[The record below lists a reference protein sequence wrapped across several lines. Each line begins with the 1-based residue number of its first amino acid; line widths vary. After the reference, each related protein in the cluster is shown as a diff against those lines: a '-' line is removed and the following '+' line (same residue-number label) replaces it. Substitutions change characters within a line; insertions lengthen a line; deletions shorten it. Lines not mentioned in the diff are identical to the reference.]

1 MTWQEHT
8 VKLSNVVN
16 SDVVKK
22 NVYDKLVV
30 KVNNIDTSRFVLK
43 TKYDTDKSYLEK
55 KISDA
60 EKKSPTIN
68 GILKKKD
75 YNAKI
80 TEIESKIPSITGLA
94 TTAAA
99 LTTVENEIKKDY
111 DAKKSDIDIENKYIT
126 TANYDRFTKDI
137 TSKIKSEG
145 LINKSTISGF
155 IGNADSSKKNINSN
169 KSWIKSRTRQN
180 NKITSIWIKLFLR

>member
-68 GILKKKD
+68 GIKKKKD

-99 LTTVENEIKKDY
+99 LTTVENEMLIIYLTKK
-111 DAKKSDIDIENKYIT
+111 KKKKKIMMQKNQILILKINISLELITIDLL
-126 TANYDRFTKDI
+126 
-137 TSKIKSEG
+137 KILQVK
-145 LINKSTISGF
+145 
-155 IGNADSSKKNINSN
+155 
-169 KSWIKSRTRQN
+169 
-180 NKITSIWIKLFLR
+180 